1 MFSFWI
7 TFFFSGGRIYS
18 LTPTGKINGL
28 GSYWIGSI
36 LKIRGPL
43 LKVATWEKERVCPWE
58 KDLNKFKEQI

>member
-1 MFSFWI
+1 MDYI
-7 TFFFSGGRIYS
+7 FFSGGRIYS

-43 LKVATWEKERVCPWE
+43 LKVAT
-58 KDLNKFKEQI
+58 